1 VILGNLLVVP
11 IEQSLLY
18 VQPFFV
24 QGSAANSFPL
34 LSRVAVFYNNR
45 IGFDD
50 SLGKAINEV
59 IAGSEPVGEQ
69 PPAAGTPPPPAGGSN
84 VQRLL
89 QRADAEFKA
98 AQESLRTGDLAGYQ
112 RHVNAAGQLI
122 AQAIQAG
129 ASTTQGGAGAT
140 TTTTPPG

>member
-1 VILGNLLVVP
+1 
-11 IEQSLLY
+11 
-18 VQPFFV
+18 V

-59 IAGSEPVGEQ
+59 IAGAEPAQEP
-69 PPAAGTPPPPAGGSN
+69 PPAAGTPQPPAGGSS

-98 AQESLRTGDLAGYQ
+98 AQESLKTGDLAGYQ
-112 RHVNAAGQLI
+112 SHVNAAGQLI